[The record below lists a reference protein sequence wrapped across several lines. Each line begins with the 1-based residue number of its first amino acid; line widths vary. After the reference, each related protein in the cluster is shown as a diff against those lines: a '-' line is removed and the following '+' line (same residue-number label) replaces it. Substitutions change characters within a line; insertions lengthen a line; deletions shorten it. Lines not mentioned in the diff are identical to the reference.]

1 MIKGCQNIFND
12 GSHIVYVNAAMT
24 ETGTA
29 LGKLMH
35 DFRAT
40 RPEEMY
46 HDVLAEHVRYF
57 KEAKKGAK
65 PMGRVMDAFINEMKD
80 GWRQEGIKEGIDQG
94 IEQGIERGRAEGK
107 ETECIFSIRTLM
119 KNMGL
124 TTEKAMDALSVPVSE
139 RGRYKMLL

>member
-12 GSHIVYVNAAMT
+12 GSHIVYVNAAMA

-29 LGKLMH
+29 LGRLMH

-40 RPEEMY
+40 RPEKMY
-46 HDVLAEHVRYF
+46 HDVLAERVRYF

-80 GWRQEGIKEGIDQG
+80 GWRQEGIKEGI
-94 IEQGIERGRAEGK
+94 EQGIERGRAEGK
-107 ETECIFSIRTLM
+107 ETERIFSIRTLM

-124 TTEKAMDALSVPVSE
+124 TAEKAMDALSVPVSE